1 MIVKSETDPKE
12 DEGGHK
18 EVCKYFTWFPLVNQT
33 RPRFAVIETRFFAD
47 DVLNGLERVLLWSR
61 S

>member
-1 MIVKSETDPKE
+1 MVSVGEPND
-12 DEGGHK
+12 
-18 EVCKYFTWFPLVNQT
+18 W

-47 DVLNGLERVLLWSR
+47 DPLNGLERVLLWSR